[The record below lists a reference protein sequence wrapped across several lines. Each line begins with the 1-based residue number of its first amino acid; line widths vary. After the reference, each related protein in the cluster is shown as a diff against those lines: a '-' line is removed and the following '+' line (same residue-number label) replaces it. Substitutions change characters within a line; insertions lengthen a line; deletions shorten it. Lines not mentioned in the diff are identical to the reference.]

1 MFKNLNTALT
11 RDARPAGL
19 EYLLNIFELSLKFQ
33 IHKPIFSAV
42 KSGGHQTQDLGAC
55 IVGIRKCITIYQIR
69 LFCVCER
76 DMHTNIRFKI
86 QILNKMF
93 LWDGMDFPLI

>member
-19 EYLLNIFELSLKFQ
+19 EYLLNISELSLKFQ

-93 LWDGMDFPLI
+93 FQVLL